1 MVPPFSV
8 VEVVMRFRVWL
19 LGMMMCLPLF
29 AAAPASAQHV
39 AGPAAIEQALSEAR
53 GVDESNRAAVLKAL
67 EREDVR
73 QMAER
78 FGVDLK
84 DARSAVSGLSGSE
97 LEELAEPARALVEDQ
112 AGGATTVVI
121 SLTTLLLVLIIVILL
136 AS

>member
-1 MVPPFSV
+1 
-8 VEVVMRFRVWL
+8 MRFRVWL
-19 LGMMMCLPLF
+19 LGMLF
-29 AAAPASAQHV
+29 FPIFVAAPASAQHV
-39 AGPAAIEQALSEAR
+39 AEPAAIERALSDAR
-53 GVDESNRAAVLKAL
+53 AVDETNRAAVLKAL

-84 DARSAVSGLSGSE
+84 DATSAVSGLSGAE
-97 LEELAEPARALVEDQ
+97 LEELAQPARTLVDDQ